1 MSSVGGNNRG
11 TVLVADDDEAI
22 RILLADAL
30 DSVGCTVIVA
40 ERGDAALELA
50 RRYRPDA
57 ALLDI
62 AMPGLSG
69 YELCPLLRDE
79 FGESIAIVL
88 ISGMRTEGIDRIAGL
103 LLGADDFIV
112 KPFELNELMAR
123 VRRLLERAR
132 RPPELE
138 RLTAREVE
146 VLTLLAQGFGQDE
159 VAEKLVI
166 SSKTVATHIQ
176 HVLVKL
182 RVHSRAQAVAAAYRY
197 GLLSDS
203 QQ

>member
-1 MSSVGGNNRG
+1 MANIAGSKG
-11 TVLVADDDEAI
+11 TVLVADDDEPT

-30 DSVGCTVIVA
+30 DGIGCTVIVA

-57 ALLDI
+57 ALLDVV
-62 AMPGLSG
+62 MPGLSG

-79 FGESIAIVL
+79 FGESLAIVL
-88 ISGMRTEGIDRIAGL
+88 VSGVRTEGIDRIAGL
-103 LLGADDFIV
+103 LLGADDFVV
-112 KPFELNELMAR
+112 KPFDLNELLAR
-123 VRRLLERAR
+123 VRRLLERSR
-132 RPPELE
+132 RPPEME

-146 VLTLLAQGFGQDE
+146 VLTLLAQGFGQDD

-166 SSKTVATHIQ
+166 SAKTVGTHIQ

-197 GLLSDS
+197 GLLGDP

>member
-1 MSSVGGNNRG
+1 MANNVGSKG
-11 TVLVADDDEAI
+11 TVLVADDDEPT

-30 DSVGCTVIVA
+30 DGIGCTVIVA

-57 ALLDI
+57 ALLDVV
-62 AMPGLSG
+62 MPGLSG

-79 FGESIAIVL
+79 LGESVAIVL
-88 ISGMRTEGIDRIAGL
+88 VSGVRTEGIDRIAGL
-103 LLGADDFIV
+103 LLGADDFVV

-123 VRRLLERAR
+123 VRRLLERSR

-146 VLTLLAQGFGQDE
+146 VLTLLAEGFGQDDI
-159 VAEKLVI
+159 AEKLVI
-166 SSKTVATHIQ
+166 STKTVATHIQ

-197 GLLSDS
+197 GLLGDA

>member
-1 MSSVGGNNRG
+1 MANNVGSKG
-11 TVLVADDDEAI
+11 TVLVADDDEPT

-30 DSVGCTVIVA
+30 DGIGCTVIVA

-57 ALLDI
+57 ALLDVV
-62 AMPGLSG
+62 MPGLSG

-79 FGESIAIVL
+79 LGESVAIVL
-88 ISGMRTEGIDRIAGL
+88 VSGVRTEGIDRIAGL
-103 LLGADDFIV
+103 LLGADDFVV

-123 VRRLLERAR
+123 VRRLLERSR

-146 VLTLLAQGFGQDE
+146 VLTLLAEGFGQDD

-166 SSKTVATHIQ
+166 STKTVATHIQ

-197 GLLSDS
+197 GLLGDA

>member
-1 MSSVGGNNRG
+1 MSSVVGNNRG

-30 DSVGCTVIVA
+30 DGVGCTVIVA

-79 FGESIAIVL
+79 LGESIAIVL

-103 LLGADDFIV
+103 LASV
-112 KPFELNELMAR
+112 M
-123 VRRLLERAR
+123 
-132 RPPELE
+132 RPPSHPS
-138 RLTAREVE
+138 
-146 VLTLLAQGFGQDE
+146 LLPTSSSFALP
-159 VAEKLVI
+159 LV
-166 SSKTVATHIQ
+166 
-176 HVLVKL
+176 
-182 RVHSRAQAVAAAYRY
+182 VHSRGAECAAGDSSLFAQNSRAKLPRRNAP
-197 GLLSDS
+197 LSLRHISRD
-203 QQ
+203 

>member
-1 MSSVGGNNRG
+1 MATSSGRKG
-11 TVLVADDDEAI
+11 TVLVADDDEPM

-30 DSVGCTVIVA
+30 DGIGCTVIAA

-57 ALLDI
+57 ALLDV

-79 FGESIAIVL
+79 LGESIAIVL
-88 ISGMRTEGIDRIAGL
+88 VSGVRTEGIDRIAGL
-103 LLGADDFIV
+103 LLGADDFVV
-112 KPFELNELMAR
+112 KPFDLNELMAR
-123 VRRLLERAR
+123 VRRLLERSR
-132 RPPELE
+132 RPPEME

-146 VLTLLAQGFGQDE
+146 VLTLLAEGFGQDE

-197 GLLSDS
+197 GLLGDTR
-203 QQ
+203 Q